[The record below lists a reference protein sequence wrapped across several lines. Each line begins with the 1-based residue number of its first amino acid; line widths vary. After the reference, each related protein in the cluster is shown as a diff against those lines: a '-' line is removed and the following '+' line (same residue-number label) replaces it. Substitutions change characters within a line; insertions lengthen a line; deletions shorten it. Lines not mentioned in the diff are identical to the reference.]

1 MNDKEINQVDV
12 SIVIVNYKA
21 VSLILNC
28 LDSIQQ
34 LTQEVSYEIIVVD
47 NNSNDDFE
55 LRIQERYP
63 KVICVSLSEN
73 IGFGRANNEGVKI
86 ANGRNV
92 LFLNPDTILLNDA
105 ISILSRYIDSHLFVG
120 ACGGNLYDVN
130 LRPHHSFRRWLPGIQ
145 WELNGLFHDYIARA
159 CWGRNRMHNFTN
171 KIMRVGYITGADLM
185 MPRDIFN
192 QIGGFSPDFFMYYE
206 ETELCYRLKCKS
218 FEIHSVPQ
226 ARIQH
231 LEGGCFEDEISDWK
245 IWCEEHGHVT
255 YYKLTSTFFVTYMAL
270 SLHCITLLSRI
281 PFYFFSN
288 KKRMSVLIKRIKCI
302 VSLIQSNS

>member
-92 LFLNPDTILLNDA
+92 LFLNPDTMT
-105 ISILSRYIDSHLFVG
+105 LF
-120 ACGGNLYDVN
+120 LYY
-130 LRPHHSFRRWLPGIQ
+130 P
-145 WELNGLFHDYIARA
+145 
-159 CWGRNRMHNFTN
+159 
-171 KIMRVGYITGADLM
+171 
-185 MPRDIFN
+185 DI
-192 QIGGFSPDFFMYYE
+192 
-206 ETELCYRLKCKS
+206 
-218 FEIHSVPQ
+218 
-226 ARIQH
+226 
-231 LEGGCFEDEISDWK
+231 
-245 IWCEEHGHVT
+245 
-255 YYKLTSTFFVTYMAL
+255 
-270 SLHCITLLSRI
+270 
-281 PFYFFSN
+281 
-288 KKRMSVLIKRIKCI
+288 
-302 VSLIQSNS
+302 